1 MEDGGMKIPEGGHK
15 KEEGEEPEGRR
26 TWALTYVKRIGVGRE
41 KSRRQRAW
49 KPSSSQLQVA
59 VYRSGQD
66 GEKSGAGAELRSVA
80 GAGAAAVG
88 RPGTGAGA
96 NAAAVPEAAAVGEPG
111 AGAGA
116 EAETAAV
123 AARGPVQLRAQV
135 LNRDRAL
142 LRLNERGLAR
152 GPVMGPERG
161 QERPLYPVPLRL
173 LLQMPEQGSLKG
185 QARVQ
190 ASPLRGCHFQ
200 RVRSNERRMQN
211 LQRQERESA

>member
-123 AARGPVQLRAQV
+123 AARGL
-135 LNRDRAL
+135 
-142 LRLNERGLAR
+142 
-152 GPVMGPERG
+152 VMGPERG
-161 QERPLYPVPLRL
+161 QERPLYPVPWRL